1 MIKICPRILRIK
13 QINAGFLLL
22 IIEYKKCLAF
32 SKAFFYGFFRVIK
45 NRYKPVSSV
54 KHVGQK
60 KTLPFAKSKKCSV
73 FKCNN
78 LMNVSGNYA
87 ISVSREDFIDE
98 LIIDKVRGSDSPEK
112 KASNTS

>member
-1 MIKICPRILRIK
+1 MGCTDETDLRRLSFFNFDFISK
-13 QINAGFLLL
+13 
-22 IIEYKKCLAF
+22 YKCLVF
-32 SKAFFYGFFRVIK
+32 SKAFFYGLFLVIK
-45 NRYKPVSSV
+45 NRCKPVSSV